1 MADEST
7 FKNKLI
13 RAFGLEELD
22 EDDYNEY
29 EDGAYYP
36 EEEGQYRAPEQAPA
50 HAGPR
55 PVSTG
60 SVAASRPQSAERE
73 TSADVLVL
81 DPTTFDEAPGI
92 VNKLKQDKTIVVNLK
107 QTDFEEGRK
116 IFDFLSGAVFALEGS
131 LNRIAESVF
140 ILAPKLISVST
151 QLNDEPVE
159 NDEEILTWEETN

>member
-1 MADEST
+1 MAEENG

-22 EDDYNEY
+22 DEEYDDYNDDE
-29 EDGAYYP
+29 YYP
-36 EEEGQYRAPEQAPA
+36 DDQQYTEPAPQPSTTTTTRTVSQTPPVREQK
-50 HAGPR
+50 
-55 PVSTG
+55 
-60 SVAASRPQSAERE
+60 
-73 TSADVLVL
+73 SADVLVL
-81 DPTTFDEAPGI
+81 DPTSFDEAPGI

-151 QLNDEPVE
+151 QIDEPRYE
-159 NDEEILTWEETN
+159 TSSTEILAWEETE

>member
-1 MADEST
+1 MANEDG

-22 EDDYNEY
+22 EEEYDDYP
-29 EDGAYYP
+29 EDDYIPDEPQYVPQTPPQATTTTRTVTKTATP
-36 EEEGQYRAPEQAPA
+36 VREEK
-50 HAGPR
+50 
-55 PVSTG
+55 
-60 SVAASRPQSAERE
+60 
-73 TSADVLVL
+73 SADVLVL
-81 DPTTFDEAPGI
+81 DPTSFDEAPGI

-151 QLNDEPVE
+151 EIEEPKYE
-159 NDEEILTWEETN
+159 TSYSSEILSWEEE